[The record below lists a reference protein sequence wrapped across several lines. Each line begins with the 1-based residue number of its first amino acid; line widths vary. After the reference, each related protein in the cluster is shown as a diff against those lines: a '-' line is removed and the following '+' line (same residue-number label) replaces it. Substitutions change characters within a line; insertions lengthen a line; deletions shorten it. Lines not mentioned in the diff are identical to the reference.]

1 MSKDTIE
8 DIMEVEMQ
16 GEMFKKALE
25 KGILQWEDETIQFF
39 LPLILHFTNFDW
51 LRLIAENNLVKE
63 DEIVVTNFLD
73 MVQSLIQINEQQLE
87 EAVIAKIHRIM
98 REL

>member
-8 DIMEVEMQ
+8 SIMEIEMQ

-25 KGILQWEDETIQFF
+25 NDELKWSDDIIQFF

-63 DEIVVTNFLD
+63 DEVVVTSLNVEQENF
-73 MVQSLIQINEQQLE
+73 VGSFF
-87 EAVIAKIHRIM
+87 V
-98 REL
+98 